1 MSTDFQT
8 NRALFLDKIRI
19 QVAGGDGGDGC
30 ASYARTLDGI
40 GGPNGGN
47 GGAGGDVFLYTDPNM
62 STFGFSTY
70 HFKAGR
76 GGAGGSDNLNGS
88 VGNHMTI
95 KIPPGTIIRE
105 IVGRDALSNQ
115 VKTRFL
121 ADLSEP
127 DMTVRVARGANGGY
141 GNRTFK
147 ASDRPKAQFTTVGE
161 TGGPHRY
168 ELELK
173 TIADIG
179 LVGFPN
185 AGKSSLL
192 AAVSNA
198 EPKIANYPF
207 TTLSPMVGNVNIA
220 KFTDRELIYGN
231 QLTKLNIA
239 DIPGLVDG
247 AHMNV
252 GLGHEFLRH
261 IERTKVLLYVVD
273 LARPLKSMK
282 TAKELQEKHQEE
294 MRAKQAEIHLRKT
307 EEDARLDKILTN
319 RREKMQQQ
327 LKQRGIPEE
336 EYGRYS
342 YHDFFPKD
350 QELEDVLIN
359 HGTERIY
366 QDDYQTRPRN
376 IHVTDLG
383 DPVEEF
389 LALRR
394 ELALY
399 QPELAAR
406 PSIVFANKSDKHS
419 NAFQSQLQRLTEA
432 VPRHWPVF
440 TGSAKTG
447 EGLKP
452 LIETCG
458 EMLQFINMEVNS
470 DLIKLYKYQD
480 LTDTEHGGVGNGNGR
495 Y

>member
-1 MSTDFQT
+1 MSTDFKT

-30 ASYARTLDGI
+30 ASYERTLDGI

-47 GGAGGDVFLYTDPNM
+47 GGGGGDIFLYTDPNL
-62 STFGFSTY
+62 SSFNFATF

-76 GGAGGSDNLNGS
+76 GGSGGSDNLNGS
-88 VGNHMTI
+88 TGNNLTV

-105 IVGRDALSNQ
+105 IVGRDAFTNQ

-127 DMTVRVARGANGGY
+127 DMTVRVARGARGGY

-161 TGGPHRY
+161 TSLPRRY

-173 TIADIG
+173 VIADIG

-192 AAVSNA
+192 RAVSNA
-198 EPKIANYPF
+198 TPKIASYPF
-207 TTLSPMVGNVNIA
+207 TTLSPTVGSVDIGA
-220 KFTDRELIYGN
+220 FCQKELIYGN
-231 QLTKLNIA
+231 QINTFNIA
-239 DIPGLVDG
+239 DLPGLVDG

-273 LARPLKSMK
+273 LARPMKSMK
-282 TAKELQEKHQEE
+282 TVQELKEKHQEE
-294 MRAKQAEIHLRKT
+294 LEAKRKEIHARRVDEDIRLQSILETRRAK
-307 EEDARLDKILTN
+307 
-319 RREKMQQQ
+319 MQNEF
-327 LKQRGIPEE
+327 KARGIPEE
-336 EYGRYS
+336 DYGRYS
-342 YHDFFPKD
+342 YHDFFPQD
-350 QELEDVLIN
+350 QELESMLT
-359 HGTERIY
+359 HQGTKRIY
-366 QDDYQTRPRN
+366 QEEFQNRPRS

-406 PSIVFANKSDKHS
+406 PSIVFANKSDKHQ
-419 NAFQSQLQRLTEA
+419 NAFESQINRLTEV
-432 VPRHWPVF
+432 VPRHWPIF

-447 EGLKP
+447 EGLQP
-452 LIETCG
+452 LVETCG
-458 EMLQFINMEVNS
+458 QMLQFINMEVDS
-470 DLIKLYKYQD
+470 QLIKLYKYQD
-480 LTDTEHGGVGNGNGR
+480 LTDTEHSNLIKS
-495 Y
+495 